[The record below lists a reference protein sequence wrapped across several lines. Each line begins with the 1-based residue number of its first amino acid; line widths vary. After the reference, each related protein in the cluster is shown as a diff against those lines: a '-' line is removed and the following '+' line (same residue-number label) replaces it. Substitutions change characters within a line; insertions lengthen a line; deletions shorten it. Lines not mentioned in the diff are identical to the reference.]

1 MKQSKKKDHIL
12 DTTKKVDTYHK
23 KLKKDYVGLK
33 PVKVTRP
40 NFRKYLRD
48 KIDMKVRVNP
58 ELSEELQKIAGEE
71 GIKTRGGDLLP
82 KNTGCGIIRFY
93 CCDHYSLVYYPGVVT
108 FEKIEATEYNP
119 ETDTL
124 VEKVEEP
131 KPIKTV
137 GIDNSDVTL
146 VLTAQHEPTPLQIA
160 KMIRDNRYQCLKVS
174 NCKGCPLRLVR
185 NCGNG
190 SEFSTNEER
199 ELRRQLIDDYISANE
214 LVKDCPVNSE
224 YPDPIRVDIPDIF
237 YCPIPQGILRFKRS
251 HIILKDTNNED
262 CLLKY
267 RDEYPCYRTLEEAL
281 MVAKKL
287 WSDK

>member
-1 MKQSKKKDHIL
+1 MKKKDHIL

-58 ELSEELQKIAGEE
+58 ELSEELQKIMELEE
-71 GIKTRGGDLLP
+71 GVSNYWNCTPP
-82 KNTGCGIIRFY
+82 KHDFLIIRTAEPSAG
-93 CCDHYSLVYYPGVVT
+93 YSFIFADKSYGLKYTG
-108 FEKIEATEYNP
+108 KEYNP

-160 KMIRDNRYQCLKVS
+160 KMIRDNGY
-174 NCKGCPLRLVR
+174 NCNDLTDYTCFQGRCPL
-185 NCGNG
+185 
-190 SEFSTNEER
+190 S
-199 ELRRQLIDDYISANE
+199 ELRCGWSPNLSPNKESERKKLIDDYISE
-214 LVKDCPVNSE
+214 HEPVKDCPVNSE
-224 YPDPIRVDIPDIF
+224 
-237 YCPIPQGILRFKRS
+237 IPQPIKLPDFVYSANKFGVSFVETGNMTFT
-251 HIILKDTNNED
+251 TNEKGE
-262 CLLKY
+262 LLLNGN
-267 RDEYPCYRTLEEAL
+267 PCFATPEEAL
-281 MVAKKL
+281 QVAKKL
-287 WSDK
+287 WNGEGK